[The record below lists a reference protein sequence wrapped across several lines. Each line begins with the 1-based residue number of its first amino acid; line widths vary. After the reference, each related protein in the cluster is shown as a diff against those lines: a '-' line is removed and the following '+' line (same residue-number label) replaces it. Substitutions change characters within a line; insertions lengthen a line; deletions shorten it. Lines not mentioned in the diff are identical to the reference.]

1 MEDGRN
7 GRESHKSCSAPVSRI
22 KLSAKLRPDDLYTH
36 THTHTQQ
43 RRRNNNAITLHY
55 KYMRESEEACS
66 ASLTKPSMTLTLIP
80 ITLCRFFFTLLLSIA
95 GGRGWMGKGEKNP
108 KLLTSVKG
116 GVRILFVTRLH
127 SRRTKQVHELLGGN
141 NVVTC
146 AKSLADSVVNNNKRK
161 RSLASTN
168 SLLTEGMR

>member
-1 MEDGRN
+1 MEEGRN
-7 GRESHKSCSAPVSRI
+7 GREPHKSCSAPVSRI

-36 THTHTQQ
+36 THTQQ
-43 RRRNNNAITLHY
+43 RRRNNIAITLHY

-127 SRRTKQVHELLGGN
+127 SRRTKQVDGTFGGQQ
-141 NVVTC
+141 C
-146 AKSLADSVVNNNKRK
+146 SYLRK
-161 RSLASTN
+161 VPCRQC
-168 SLLTEGMR
+168 RQ